1 MDWIPV
7 ILAFSVLGVI
17 GLIFGLVLEFA
28 DKKLKVE
35 TDPRIAQVRE
45 LVGGANCG
53 ACGFAGCDAFAE
65 AVVEGKAKPSGCPA
79 ANAEAVGAVLGLS
92 VEQGEKMVARVICQG
107 HNGVAT
113 ERYEYDGYKS
123 CATAAGVAGG
133 PKQCRFACIGL
144 GDCARVCA
152 CGAQCHPHYTC
163 RHEGYRALPEQRFR
177 PRSACRL
184 HEGVHCLPALRKD
197 LQIRRDHG

>member
-53 ACGFAGCDAFAE
+53 AFG
-65 AVVEGKAKPSGCPA
+65 
-79 ANAEAVGAVLGLS
+79 
-92 VEQGEKMVARVICQG
+92 
-107 HNGVAT
+107 
-113 ERYEYDGYKS
+113 
-123 CATAAGVAGG
+123 
-133 PKQCRFACIGL
+133 
-144 GDCARVCA
+144 
-152 CGAQCHPHYTC
+152 
-163 RHEGYRALPEQRFR
+163 
-177 PRSACRL
+177 
-184 HEGVHCLPALRKD
+184 
-197 LQIRRDHG
+197 

>member
-92 VEQGEKMVARVICQG
+92 VEQGGKMVARVICQG

-123 CATAAGVAGG
+123 CATAAGVA
-133 PKQCRFACIGL
+133 
-144 GDCARVCA
+144 
-152 CGAQCHPHYTC
+152 
-163 RHEGYRALPEQRFR
+163 EQ
-177 PRSACRL
+177 
-184 HEGVHCLPALRKD
+184 
-197 LQIRRDHG
+197 

>member
-65 AVVEGKAKPSGCPA
+65 AVVEGKAKPERLPRCKCGGRWR
-79 ANAEAVGAVLGLS
+79 GA
-92 VEQGEKMVARVICQG
+92 
-107 HNGVAT
+107 
-113 ERYEYDGYKS
+113 
-123 CATAAGVAGG
+123 G
-133 PKQCRFACIGL
+133 PFG
-144 GDCARVCA
+144 
-152 CGAQCHPHYTC
+152 
-163 RHEGYRALPEQRFR
+163 
-177 PRSACRL
+177 
-184 HEGVHCLPALRKD
+184 
-197 LQIRRDHG
+197 